1 MIRLFATANS
11 AEAAA
16 ILVEQRINRS
26 QHMDEKTVHLDS
38 AQVGADPVVDS
49 LRKRGHRITAQREII
64 LQIFRELPHGNH
76 LSAEEL
82 HVKLGERGSNV
93 SLATAYRTLK
103 LLSSLGLLRELD
115 FAEGH
120 KHYELKQDTLP
131 HQHIIC
137 IGCNTTLEF
146 EDHFLEEAGQK
157 IGARHNFEV
166 IDAQFKI
173 FGLCPNCR
181 EQQKPL
187 SSTGRAASDGRAK
200 PPNRTKT

>member
-1 MIRLFATANS
+1 MSKLK
-11 AEAAA
+11 
-16 ILVEQRINRS
+16 LHDHEQ
-26 QHMDEKTVHLDS
+26 QDS
-38 AQVGADPVVDS
+38 GVDPVFES
-49 LRKRGHRITAQREII
+49 LRKRGHRITAQREVI
-64 LQIFRELPHGNH
+64 LQIFKELPHGNH

-82 HVKLGERGSNV
+82 HLELSKRGANV
-93 SLATAYRTLK
+93 SLATTYRTLK

-120 KHYELKQDTLP
+120 KHYELKQDALP

-181 EQQKPL
+181 NTDKSLRPSKAVKRSPKEPKEDE
-187 SSTGRAASDGRAK
+187 SS
-200 PPNRTKT
+200 

>member
-1 MIRLFATANS
+1 MTDPNDVKALQQDGQS
-11 AEAAA
+11 P
-16 ILVEQRINRS
+16 S
-26 QHMDEKTVHLDS
+26 
-38 AQVGADPVVDS
+38 DPVFDS
-49 LRKRGHRITAQREII
+49 LRKRGHRITAQRETI
-64 LQIFRELPHGNH
+64 LQIFRDLPHGNH

-82 HVKLGERGSNV
+82 HAKLLELGSNV

-137 IGCNTTLEF
+137 IGCNMTLEF

-173 FGLCPNCR
+173 FGLCPTCR
-181 EQQKPL
+181 EQKKPPMQAG
-187 SSTGRAASDGRAK
+187 SRSAGEPRKAASRSAG
-200 PPNRTKT
+200 KTST

>member
-1 MIRLFATANS
+1 MPDRNNPSDVKALQPDGQSNPS
-11 AEAAA
+11 
-16 ILVEQRINRS
+16 
-26 QHMDEKTVHLDS
+26 
-38 AQVGADPVVDS
+38 DPVFDS
-49 LRKRGHRITAQREII
+49 LRKRGHRITAQRETI
-64 LQIFRELPHGNH
+64 LQIFRDLPHGNH

-82 HVKLGERGSNV
+82 HAKLLELGSNV

-137 IGCNTTLEF
+137 IGCNMTLEF

-173 FGLCPNCR
+173 FGLCPTCR
-181 EQQKPL
+181 EQKKAPPQTTRNTNETRK
-187 SSTGRAASDGRAK
+187 AASRSVG
-200 PPNRTKT
+200 KTPT

>member
-1 MIRLFATANS
+1 MQEKHIT
-11 AEAAA
+11 
-16 ILVEQRINRS
+16 VINDSSPS
-26 QHMDEKTVHLDS
+26 QDRASDKVYE
-38 AQVGADPVVDS
+38 S

-64 LQIFRELPHGNH
+64 LQIFREQAHGTH
-76 LSAEEL
+76 LSCEEL
-82 HVKLGERGSNV
+82 YEKLLEKGSNV

-120 KHYELKQDTLP
+120 KHYELKQANVP

-137 IGCNTTLEF
+137 IGCNNTIEF

-157 IGARHNFEV
+157 IGARYNFEV

-173 FGLCPNCR
+173 FGLCPGCR
-181 EQQKPL
+181 QAKEKL
-187 SSTGRAASDGRAK
+187 SSDNIKARANKHTRG
-200 PPNRTKT
+200 

>member
-1 MIRLFATANS
+1 MA
-11 AEAAA
+11 
-16 ILVEQRINRS
+16 LVEPNFFWCDLSEIASDN
-26 QHMDEKTVHLDS
+26 
-38 AQVGADPVVDS
+38 VGSENLQGNAGDPVFDS
-49 LRKRGHRITAQREII
+49 LRKRGHRITAQRETI
-64 LQIFRELPHGNH
+64 LQIFREQPHGLH

-82 HVKLGERGSNV
+82 HGKLIERGSNV

-137 IGCNTTLEF
+137 IGCNATLEF

-157 IGARHNFEV
+157 IGATHGFEV

-173 FGLCPNCR
+173 FGLCPDCR
-181 EQQKPL
+181 KNRKETDVP
-187 SSTGRAASDGRAK
+187 TADGRSGK
-200 PPNRTKT
+200 LKSR

>member
-1 MIRLFATANS
+1 MTPTDKNPI
-11 AEAAA
+11 EQAA
-16 ILVEQRINRS
+16 
-26 QHMDEKTVHLDS
+26 DS
-38 AQVGADPVVDS
+38 EGAHSGSDPVFDS
-49 LRKRGHRITAQREII
+49 LRKRGHRITAQREEI
-64 LQIFRELPHGNH
+64 LQIFRDLPHGNH

-82 HVKLGERGSNV
+82 HAELVKRGSNV

-115 FAEGH
+115 FSEGH
-120 KHYELKQDTLP
+120 KHYELKHDTVP

-137 IGCNTTLEF
+137 IGCNSTLEF

-173 FGLCPNCR
+173 FGLCPKCR
-181 EQQKPL
+181 QRQRPGHSGRNTGDEMQRSL
-187 SSTGRAASDGRAK
+187 SKASGK
-200 PPNRTKT
+200 VGE

>member
-1 MIRLFATANS
+1 VAGRDTEKDKGS
-11 AEAAA
+11 G
-16 ILVEQRINRS
+16 QRA
-26 QHMDEKTVHLDS
+26 LPDS
-38 AQVGADPVVDS
+38 VYDS
-49 LRKRGHRITAQREII
+49 LRKRGHRITAQRETI
-64 LQIFRELPHGNH
+64 LEIFREQPHGTH

-82 HVKLGERGSNV
+82 YGKLLEKGSHV

-120 KHYELKQDTLP
+120 KHYELKQENVP

-137 IGCNTTLEF
+137 IGCNSTIEF

-157 IGARHNFEV
+157 IGARYNFEV

-173 FGLCPNCR
+173 FGLCPGCR
-181 EQQKPL
+181 EAQQVPAG
-187 SSTGRAASDGRAK
+187 SGRQSRSTHKGRVDPRSL
-200 PPNRTKT
+200 

>member
-1 MIRLFATANS
+1 MTDPSDVKAMQADGQNTS
-11 AEAAA
+11 
-16 ILVEQRINRS
+16 
-26 QHMDEKTVHLDS
+26 
-38 AQVGADPVVDS
+38 DPVFDS
-49 LRKRGHRITAQREII
+49 LRKRGHRITAQRETI
-64 LQIFRELPHGNH
+64 LQIFRDLPHGNH

-82 HVKLGERGSNV
+82 HAKLLQLGSNV

-137 IGCNTTLEF
+137 IGCNMTLEF

-173 FGLCPNCR
+173 FGLCPTCR
-181 EQQKPL
+181 EQKKPSL
-187 SSTGRAASDGRAK
+187 QPMSRPVGESRKTSGRSAGKTST
-200 PPNRTKT
+200 

>member
-1 MIRLFATANS
+1 MIMTNTAKDIPDGQVSRQAAELPGDSDMQPGS
-11 AEAAA
+11 A
-16 ILVEQRINRS
+16 S
-26 QHMDEKTVHLDS
+26 
-38 AQVGADPVVDS
+38 DPAFES
-49 LRKRGHRITAQREII
+49 LRKRGHRVTAQRETI
-64 LQIFRELPHGNH
+64 LQIFREQPHGEH

-82 HVKLGERGSNV
+82 HSKLADKGSNV

-103 LLSSLGLLRELD
+103 LLSSIGLLRELD

-137 IGCNTTLEF
+137 TGCNLTLEF

-157 IGARHNFEV
+157 IGKRYNFEV

-173 FGLCPNCR
+173 FGQCPAC
-181 EQQKPL
+181 K
-187 SSTGRAASDGRAK
+187 AAKGAK
-200 PPNRTKT
+200 K

>member
-1 MIRLFATANS
+1 
-11 AEAAA
+11 
-16 ILVEQRINRS
+16 
-26 QHMDEKTVHLDS
+26 MDEKEITTENALTT
-38 AQVGADPVVDS
+38 ADPVFDS

-64 LQIFRELPHGNH
+64 LQIFRDLPHGMH

-82 HVKLGERGSNV
+82 HAKLGEQGSNV

-137 IGCNTTLEF
+137 INCNTTLEF

-173 FGLCPNCR
+173 FGICPSCR
-181 EQQKPL
+181 QNQKPL
-187 SSTGRAASDGRAK
+187 AGSRMSSESRGMKPAARNPK
-200 PPNRTKT
+200 P

>member
-1 MIRLFATANS
+1 MTDPSDVKAMQS
-11 AEAAA
+11 EG
-16 ILVEQRINRS
+16 QGS
-26 QHMDEKTVHLDS
+26 S
-38 AQVGADPVVDS
+38 DPVFDS
-49 LRKRGHRITAQREII
+49 LRKRGHRITAQRETI
-64 LQIFRELPHGNH
+64 LQIFRDLPHGNH

-82 HVKLGERGSNV
+82 HAKLLELGSNV

-137 IGCNTTLEF
+137 IGCNMTLEF

-173 FGLCPNCR
+173 FGLCPTCR
-181 EQQKPL
+181 EQKKPAL
-187 SSTGRAASDGRAK
+187 QAVSRQAGETRKTSGRSAGKTST
-200 PPNRTKT
+200 

>member
-1 MIRLFATANS
+1 MSDPFEHSRFGKVVS
-11 AEAAA
+11 EEAK
-16 ILVEQRINRS
+16 QS
-26 QHMDEKTVHLDS
+26 
-38 AQVGADPVVDS
+38 GPADPVFES
-49 LRKRGHRITAQREII
+49 LRKRGHRITTQRETI
-64 LQIFRELPHGNH
+64 LQIFREQAHGHH

-82 HVKLGERGSNV
+82 HMLLLEKGSNV

-137 IGCNTTLEF
+137 IGCNVTIEF

-173 FGLCPNCR
+173 FGLCPACKEAQKKSGQMPSRMQSER
-181 EQQKPL
+181 ERL
-187 SSTGRAASDGRAK
+187 RAGRRLKDDPSEKA
-200 PPNRTKT
+200 

>member
-1 MIRLFATANS
+1 MSKNTT
-11 AEAAA
+11 
-16 ILVEQRINRS
+16 
-26 QHMDEKTVHLDS
+26 DEKSLLDDG
-38 AQVGADPVVDS
+38 QGQEADPVFES
-49 LRKRGHRITAQREII
+49 LRKRGLRVTTQRETI
-64 LQIFRELPHGNH
+64 LQIFREQPHGNH

-82 HVKLGERGSNV
+82 HEKLLERGSNV

-120 KHYELKQDTLP
+120 KHYELKQDTVP

-137 IGCNTTLEF
+137 VGCNTTLEF

-157 IGARHNFEV
+157 IGARHKFEV

-173 FGLCPNCR
+173 FGLCPQCR
-181 EQQKPL
+181 SSGKTVSSRPPSEPRRQAPEGVRKKPQE
-187 SSTGRAASDGRAK
+187 
-200 PPNRTKT
+200 

>member
-1 MIRLFATANS
+1 VASGIKISEEHSLQQDGQNP
-11 AEAAA
+11 
-16 ILVEQRINRS
+16 
-26 QHMDEKTVHLDS
+26 DS
-38 AQVGADPVVDS
+38 DPVFES
-49 LRKRGHRITAQREII
+49 LRKRGHRVTAQRETI
-64 LQIFRELPHGNH
+64 LQIFREQPHGNH

-82 HVKLGERGSNV
+82 HAKLLERGSNV

-120 KHYELKQDTLP
+120 KHYELKQDTVP

-173 FGLCPNCR
+173 FGLCPECR
-181 EQQKPL
+181 QLQKPAVQA
-187 SSTGRAASDGRAK
+187 GRNAGEQRKQQGR
-200 PPNRTKT
+200 

>member
-1 MIRLFATANS
+1 MADRTDVKAMQQDGQS
-11 AEAAA
+11 
-16 ILVEQRINRS
+16 S
-26 QHMDEKTVHLDS
+26 
-38 AQVGADPVVDS
+38 DPVFDS
-49 LRKRGHRITAQREII
+49 LRKRGHRITAQRETI
-64 LQIFRELPHGNH
+64 LQIFRDLPHGNH

-82 HVKLGERGSNV
+82 HAELLHGGSNV

-181 EQQKPL
+181 QIQKPQL
-187 SSTGRAASDGRAK
+187 TPGKGTAVARRSSARAVGK
-200 PPNRTKT
+200 PHG